1 MSKITLEPGTCWP
14 NEYDWETQFADALN
28 GKTKSVRL
36 DSGKVRGLAL
46 AYQQAQADIA
56 ALVSER
62 GDMLKVVAQA
72 LAAKNVE
79 VADK

>member
-14 NEYDWETQFADALN
+14 NEYDWEMQFAEALN

-46 AYQQAQADIA
+46 AYIQAQADIA
-56 ALVSER
+56 AMASER
-62 GDMLKVVAQA
+62 SDMLKIVAQA
-72 LAAKNVE
+72 LVAQNAK
-79 VADK
+79 VANK